1 MRDVRPESLLGRRVV
16 TTRPERGELEEMLER
31 YGATV
36 IHLPLTEIIDL
47 PVTATV
53 GSSFDWLV
61 VTSANGARRSQPW
74 VDRSAKLCAVGSAT
88 ASTLSEIAKRE
99 VDLVPE
105 QASGEDLVRSFPAAP
120 VNGGSVVIVRGEQ
133 ASHDVRV
140 GIEQLGWSVTDVVTY
155 RTERR
160 GLSPTTVSE
169 AVSAEVVILAA
180 SSAAEAWA
188 ALCTTGDYV
197 SPPVI
202 AIGTPTAK
210 TALSRGLHVAGTA
223 NPSSVDGLVRA
234 TVEYFN

>member
-1 MRDVRPESLLGRRVV
+1 MRDVRSESLLGRRVV

-36 IHLPLTEIIDL
+36 VHLPLSEIFDL
-47 PVTATV
+47 PLPVTV

-61 VTSANGARRSQPW
+61 VTSANGAKRSQPW
-74 VDRSAKLCAVGSAT
+74 VDRSAKLCAVGSTT

-105 QASGEDLVRSFPAAP
+105 HASGEDLVRSFPAAP

-133 ASHDVRV
+133 ASDDVRV
-140 GIEQLGWSVTDVVTY
+140 GIEQLGWVVTDVVAY
-155 RTERR
+155 RTVKRAVP
-160 GLSPTTVSE
+160 PTTVSD
-169 AVSAEVVILAA
+169 AASAEVVVLAA
-180 SSAAEAWA
+180 SSAADAWA
-188 ALCTTGDYV
+188 SLCATDDLV

-202 AIGTPTAK
+202 AIGAPTAK
-210 TALSRGLHVAGTA
+210 TASSRGLHVAGTA
-223 NPSSVDGLVRA
+223 NPSTVDGLVRA